1 MATPVFAA
9 APRLAGS
16 ASSLWVPSVLKNRHI
31 FTRDQFKFINLFGSP
46 DIQGDDQ
53 GMGNNSV
60 KSAGG
65 GLIRSEVDYSMNPKS
80 YDFNKLPTS
89 FTGTAATSQPT
100 TAGSSFQIAFAN
112 VNGMKKY
119 DLLKNRVTK
128 QVASVSSISSLTATL
143 YPVSGGA
150 AGDGLDAYGA
160 TDTWDK
166 VGSAYPDGAT
176 VNDGFRQDPA
186 VNQNWMQF
194 HVNEVS
200 KGILADKLK
209 LFPMQDNSFE
219 SDRMTAQINHNQAR
233 ELAMLFGVAPSAGSI
248 TIGSEQIYLQNGLE
262 GLSTLSLDVGGNVT
276 WDEMKLVIM
285 PYIQQAG
292 GGDAHLFGGNGVL
305 SSVYGFTE
313 DKLVT
318 SMDEKVFGVET
329 NAVRTPMGKLILHGS
344 QPFQQQEG
352 RAVAFKPENLV
363 RRFLPNLDTVYMKGL
378 ANNSVLKDVEAWLTC
393 ETLLAQNP
401 DSIIWLTNWLN

>member
-1 MATPVFAA
+1 MANATFAA

-31 FTRDQFKFINLFGSP
+31 FSRDQFAFINLFGSP

-53 GMGNNSV
+53 GMGNNGL

-80 YDFNKLPTS
+80 YDFNKMPTN
-89 FTGTAATSQPT
+89 FTASTSVAAGTAGATSALVLNAVT
-100 TAGSSFQIAFAN
+100 GI
-112 VNGMKKY
+112 KKY
-119 DLLKNRVTK
+119 DLLKNRTTK
-128 QVASVSSISSLTATL
+128 AVLLVSSVTSLTATC
-143 YPVSGGA
+143 YPVAGGA
-150 AGDGLDAYGA
+150 AGDGVDAWTAG
-160 TDTWDK
+160 DVFDK

-176 VNDGFRQDPA
+176 VNNGHRQDPA

-194 HVNEVS
+194 HVNEIS

-219 SDRMTAQINHNQAR
+219 SDRMTAQLMHNQAR
-233 ELAMLFGVAPSAGSI
+233 ELAMLFGVSPTAGSI
-248 TIGSEQIYLQNGLE
+248 TAGGDQVYLQNGLE
-262 GLSTLSLDVGGNVT
+262 GLSTLSLDVGGSVT
-276 WDEMKLVIM
+276 WDELKLVIM

-292 GGDAHLFGGNGVL
+292 GGEAHLMGGN
-305 SSVYGFTE
+305 SVISGIYGFTE
-313 DKLVT
+313 EKLIT
-318 SMDEKVFGVET
+318 QMDTKEFGVET
-329 NAVRTPMGKLILHGS
+329 QAIKTPMGKLVIHGS

-352 RAVAFKPENLV
+352 RAVVFKPQNLV

-378 ANNSVLKDVEAWLTC
+378 ANNNVLQDTEAWLTC
-393 ETLLAQNP
+393 ETLLPQNP
-401 DSIIWLTNWLN
+401 DSIVWLTNWLN

>member
-1 MATPVFAA
+1 MANATFAA

-16 ASSLWVPSVLKNRHI
+16 ASSLWVPSVLKTRHI
-31 FTRDQFKFINLFGSP
+31 FTRDQFRFINLFGSP
-46 DIQGDDQ
+46 DVQGDDQ
-53 GMGNNSV
+53 GMSNTTV

-80 YDFNKLPTS
+80 YDFNKLPTF

-100 TAGSSFQIAFAN
+100 VAGATFQITFGN
-112 VNGMKKY
+112 VNGLKKY
-119 DLLKNRVTK
+119 DLIKNRTTK
-128 QVASVSSISSLTATL
+128 QVAVVNSVSSLTATA

-160 TDTWDK
+160 TDVWDK

-176 VNDGFRQDPA
+176 VGNGYRQDPA

-194 HVNEVS
+194 HVNEIS

-209 LFPMQDNSFE
+209 LFPVQDNSFE

-233 ELAMLFGVAPSAGSI
+233 ELAMIFGVAPAAGSI
-248 TIGSEQIYLQNGLE
+248 TVGGDQIYLQNGLE

-276 WDEMKLVIM
+276 WDEYKLVIM
-285 PYIQQAG
+285 PFIQQAG
-292 GGDAHLFGGNGVL
+292 GGDVHMLHGNTIA
-305 SSVYGFTE
+305 SSVYGFVE
-313 DKLVT
+313 DKLIT
-318 SMDEKVFGVET
+318 SMDEKIFGVET
-329 NAVRTPMGKLILHGS
+329 NALRTPMGKTILHPS
-344 QPFQQQEG
+344 QVFQQQEG
-352 RAVAFKPENLV
+352 RAVCFKPENLV

-378 ANNSVLKDVEAWLTC
+378 ANNNVLQDTEAYLTC

-401 DSIIWLTNWLN
+401 DSIVWLTNWLN